1 MNQTHKATGNALPHS
16 LPPRG
21 LSRETAA
28 AYIGVGVR
36 LFDVMVAD
44 GRMPG
49 PKLINRRRVWDRI
62 KLDMAFAAL
71 PGDDMEETNNNIWDE
86 LN

>member
-1 MNQTHKATGNALPHS
+1 MSQTHKATGNALPQS
-16 LPPRG
+16 LAPRG
-21 LSRETAA
+21 LARETAA

-44 GRMPG
+44 GRMPK
-49 PKLINRRRVWDRI
+49 PKIINRRRVWDRV

-71 PGDDMEETNNNIWDE
+71 PGDDQEETTNIWDE